1 MTLTE
6 LAKLDPADFLP
17 GELRAAATVLAAFEE
32 TGIVLVTWKRASR
45 GKGSTSVCT
54 VKEVRPVGKRILL
67 RLRTLTSVPQKTITT
82 YASSIAQSRPFSREE
97 IRNLTSGR
105 VNSGR
110 GESVLSSEEDDGS
123 Q

>member
-1 MTLTE
+1 LTLTE

-45 GKGSTSVCT
+45 GKGTTSVCA
-54 VKEVRPVGKRILL
+54 VREARPVGKRILL

-97 IRNLTSGR
+97 LRNLTSGR

>member
-45 GKGSTSVCT
+45 GKGTTSVCA

-97 IRNLTSGR
+97 LRNLTSGR